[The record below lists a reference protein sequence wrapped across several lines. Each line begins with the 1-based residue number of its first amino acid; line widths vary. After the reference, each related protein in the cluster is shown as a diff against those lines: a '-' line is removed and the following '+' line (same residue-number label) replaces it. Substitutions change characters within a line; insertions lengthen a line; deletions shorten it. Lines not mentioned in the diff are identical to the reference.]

1 MGRSRLDVGAL
12 YRSYGHSVLRRA
24 RAILGSEADAHDV
37 LHEIFAGLVSR
48 PEQFRGTSAPSTFFY
63 AVTTNACLARL
74 RDHRN
79 RARLLDEQVRPWTTE
94 LDPRPLD
101 ARLLVRSA
109 LAELPDEEARAAV
122 HYHLDGMSHA
132 EIAEVLGCSARHV
145 GDLVARV
152 TERLRDHK
160 EAS

>member
-1 MGRSRLDVGAL
+1 MGRGRLDVGAL

-24 RAILGSEADAHDV
+24 RAILGSEADAYDV

-48 PEQFRGTSAPSTFFY
+48 PEQFRGASAPSTFLY

-79 RARLLDEQVRPWTTE
+79 RLRLLDEHVRPWTTE
-94 LDPRPLD
+94 LDPRPLE
-101 ARLLVRSA
+101 ARVLVRAA
-109 LAELPDEEARAAV
+109 LAELADDEARAAIY
-122 HYHLDGMSHA
+122 HHLDGMSHA
-132 EIAEVLGCSARHV
+132 EVAEVLGCSPRHV
-145 GDLVARV
+145 GDLLSRI

>member
-1 MGRSRLDVGAL
+1 MDVGAL

-24 RAILGSEADAHDV
+24 RAILGNEADAHDV

-48 PEQFRGTSAPSTFFY
+48 PEQFRGTSAPSTFLY
-63 AVTTNACLARL
+63 AVTTHACLARL

-79 RARLLDEQVRPWTTE
+79 RARLHDEQVRPWTTE

-101 ARLLVRSA
+101 AGLLVRSV

-132 EIAEVLGCSARHV
+132 EIAEVLDCSARHV
-145 GDLVARV
+145 GDLLSRV

>member
-48 PEQFRGTSAPSTFFY
+48 PEQFRGTSGPSTFLY

-101 ARLLVRSA
+101 AGLLVRSV

-132 EIAEVLGCSARHV
+132 EIAEVLDCSARHV
-145 GDLVARV
+145 GDLLSRV